1 MTTGEIA
8 AGRNVSGG
16 LVGQVP
22 PWYRQ
27 RWPWLLMSGPAI
39 VVVAGIVTMVIA
51 FKTSDGL
58 VEDDY
63 YTQGLGINTTL
74 HRDADARARGLSATA
89 RFGADNG
96 RVRIAF
102 DSGEPGEGALRLKLL
117 HPTRAGMDQTV
128 SLVRIAPGLWEG
140 VLTPPARGLWRL
152 QLDTPDGGWR
162 IGGDWKSGA
171 DSVDLRPAPASS
183 GETAPTA
190 SMVTTGT
197 AP

>member
-1 MTTGEIA
+1 MTAGEIEA
-8 AGRNVSGG
+8 RRNGVDGA
-16 LVGQVP
+16 LRQVP

-39 VVVAGIVTMVIA
+39 VIVAGIATMIIA

-63 YTQGLGINTTL
+63 YKQGLGINKTL
-74 HRDADARARGLSATA
+74 QRDADARARGLAAIA

-102 DSGEPGEGALRLKLL
+102 ESGEPGDGALRLKLL
-117 HPTRAGMDQTV
+117 HPTRAGLDQTV
-128 SLVRIAPGLWEG
+128 NLVRIAPGLWEG
-140 VLTPPARGLWRL
+140 VLTPLARGLWRL
-152 QLDTPDGGWR
+152 QLDTLAGDWR

-171 DSVDLRPAPASS
+171 DSVDLRPASAPS
-183 GETAPTA
+183 GETASTT
-190 SMVTTGT
+190 STGT
-197 AP
+197 TP